1 MKVNTVRKEIK
12 YDNITETNR
21 LIKSCVNIVGKCS
34 SQTKPKKKCGERTVV
49 EKKNTAINARNVEK
63 LKTKRNTEY

>member
-21 LIKSCVNIVGKCS
+21 LTKSCVNIVGKCS
-34 SQTKPKKKCGERTVV
+34 HKPNRRR
-49 EKKNTAINARNVEK
+49 NAVKEQ
-63 LKTKRNTEY
+63 LWKRKIQQSMQEL